1 MDKLNENVI
10 DNIIDYIETFNEFK
24 NMRTLNKFYYE
35 LVTKYWKRYKDDTN
49 NVIFV
54 RTFINTKICVN
65 CRKFGENHSQI
76 YLEFYPPPR
85 PIYVVCNNWRCIHNC
100 ITHKFLHAYEHD
112 LLYLNKNNNFL
123 KESLIPR
130 SNKEKTIAQIEN
142 RFILFRDNNVYI
154 RTDWIDKKGNC
165 YDKYVTNDYFNY
177 QIKLSSWYKD
187 IEIDDQELK
196 LNDVKNCEN

>member
-112 LLYLNKNNNFL
+112 LVYLNQNNNFL

-142 RFILFRDNNVYI
+142 RFILVRDNNVYI
-154 RTDWIDKKGNC
+154 RTDWIDKKGHA
-165 YDKYVTNDYFNY
+165 YDKYVTNDYFNFK
-177 QIKLSSWYKD
+177 IKISSWYKD
-187 IEIDDQELK
+187 IKIDDQELK